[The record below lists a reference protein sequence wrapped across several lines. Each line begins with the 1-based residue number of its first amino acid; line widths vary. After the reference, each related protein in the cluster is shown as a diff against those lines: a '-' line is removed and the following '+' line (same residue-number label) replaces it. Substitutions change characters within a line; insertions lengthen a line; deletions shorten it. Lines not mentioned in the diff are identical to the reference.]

1 MDLNEKLEALEKQA
15 AEIRNMFF
23 KVSGAIELT
32 KALIDEENKPK
43 SKEESEEKPE
53 ESKEE

>member
-32 KALIDEENKPK
+32 KALIDEENNPK

-53 ESKEE
+53 ESK